1 MMTRQQKQKI
11 NATLSLGL
19 GKVTI
24 HHYNKPFGLGHKK
37 RLNGYCSVSDAN
49 RTKKQFNS
57 VEIISVSY
65 AMGGIYL

>member
-1 MMTRQQKQKI
+1 MP
-11 NATLSLGL
+11 LSLGL
-19 GKVTI
+19 GKVTNQ
-24 HHYNKPFGLGHKK
+24 HYNKLGSQKTRYVK
-37 RLNGYCSVSDAN
+37 RLLQWRPLEAVSDAN